1 MKKTIKYII
10 KKILSKNN
18 FQVLRLDN
26 LVKISNP
33 DIERRLK
40 IMNNYGINIL
50 FDIGANSGNYAK
62 TIRELGYTNKIIS
75 FEPQKNAFNELHKNS
90 LSDYNWEV
98 NNYAI
103 GNKNGRILI
112 NISENSLSS
121 SILKMLPKHLTTA
134 PESKY
139 IRIEEIEIKK
149 FDTIIRNF
157 LKFEDRVMMKID
169 TQGFEKDVLQ
179 GAASSLNN
187 IIIIQLEMSIVP
199 LYENETL
206 LPEMI
211 SYLNGKDFQLVSL
224 ENGFSDQVTGQLLQV
239 DGIFLNKKFQTNE
252 VE

>member
-1 MKKTIKYII
+1 MKKTVKYII
-10 KKILSKNN
+10 KKILSRNN

-40 IMNNYGINIL
+40 IMNYYGINIL
-50 FDIGANSGNYAK
+50 FDIGANSGHYAK
-62 TIRELGYTNKIIS
+62 TIRELGYTNRIIS
-75 FEPQKNAFNELHKNS
+75 FEPQKNAFNELYKNS
-90 LSDYNWEV
+90 LSDCNWEV

-103 GNKNGRILI
+103 GNKNGSSII
-112 NISENSLSS
+112 NVSENSLSS
-121 SILKMLPKHLTTA
+121 SILKMLPKHLETA

-157 LKFEDRVMMKID
+157 LKFGDRVMMKID

-179 GAASSLNN
+179 GAASSFIN
-187 IIIIQLEMSIVP
+187 IIIIQLEMSIVQ

-211 SYLNGKDFQLVSL
+211 NYLNGKDFQLVSL

-239 DGIFLNKKFQTNE
+239 DGIFLNRKFQTNE